1 MEIAASRHGQILNLN
16 EMARDIKQFELLD
29 KLALRGEGGVICM
42 YDKLVSLSDKDKVI
56 PVGYL

>member
-1 MEIAASRHGQILNLN
+1 
-16 EMARDIKQFELLD
+16 MARDIKQFELLD